1 MNNTQIADALESLLW
16 PNMSIGNKGIIKAA
30 VEALRRPVDM
40 KDIPRYEPEGYH
52 IDEAYMVADPE
63 GESLDRDEVIN
74 YLRSIGL
81 EVIANDTN

>member
-16 PNMSIGNKGIIKAA
+16 PNMSIGNKAIIKAA

-40 KDIPRYEPEGYH
+40 KDIPRYTA
-52 IDEAYMVADPE
+52 DSDVCDNAYMTADPE

-81 EVIANDTN
+81 EVTADEM